1 MTSTVAPKDMKTTS
15 EDAETRRHRIG
26 IGEHLVATEPTVIAT
41 SGLGSCV
48 GVGLYDE
55 NGRGGLAHCMLPSA
69 GEAGDENPEKPGKY
83 VDTGIETLHTKLVDA
98 GTDPRNLRAKVAG
111 GSDMLG
117 LSDGPAVGERNVVA
131 ARTVLEQRNIPIVAA
146 DTGGE
151 QGRSLSFE
159 TATAKLHIAAADG
172 STTVL

>member
-1 MTSTVAPKDMKTTS
+1 MTSTVAPKEMKTTS
-15 EDAETRRHRIG
+15 ENAETRRHRIG
-26 IGEHLVATEPTVIAT
+26 IGEHLTATEPTVIAT

-69 GEAGDENPEKPGKY
+69 AEAGDENPEKPGKY
-83 VDTGIETLHTKLVDA
+83 VDTGIETLYKELIGA
-98 GTDPRNLRAKVAG
+98 GTDPKNLRAKVAG

-117 LSDGPAVGERNVVA
+117 LSDGPTVGERNVA
-131 ARTVLEQRNIPIVAA
+131 AVRTVLQNREIPIVAA
-146 DTGGE
+146 ETGGD

-159 TATAKLHIAAADG
+159 TATARLRIDVADG